1 MTTTFVHVTAGVVDA
16 IGSPPDTTW
25 ADGRWWD
32 LRRRDSEALAA
43 CGWHEATL
51 AARPADT
58 ATTTWDQ
65 TWTLTDGTWRE
76 GWTERAKTSEE
87 LAAAAVVATEA
98 TLKTGTTSQ
107 VDTLLAAMI
116 GLQADRATV
125 AATLGTAGT
134 PNWTTWRG
142 IRAQTKATINA
153 DPDRESEPEVC
164 QGLDPNGRIGVDR
177 RLGLRAGGNEVA
189 VSVSDFAGRAAT
201 GMGGRCRSPY
211 QRDVNPCLKFSHTP
225 SCEARRAPAAC
236 RCHTPTRLGNRGN
249 RPTAWTG
256 RRMPRRS
263 EQVRHQAACRAWYSS
278 PGSPVGV
285 EASVRYA
292 ASHTPARPRTAVTAC
307 IPAEACAS
315 VSSPVPTRAAVTA
328 RAAA

>member
-107 VDTLLAAMI
+107 VDTLLAAI
-116 GLQADRATV
+116 TGLQADRATV

-134 PNWTTWRG
+134 PDWTTWRG

-153 DPDRESEPEVC
+153 DPSVGIKALADL
-164 QGLDPNGRIGVDR
+164 GLGLAVTQRAGLTALISLHRAVLRLSRLVAR
-177 RLGLRAGGNEVA
+177 RLDSA
-189 VSVSDFAGRAAT
+189 DT
-201 GMGGRCRSPY
+201 GT
-211 QRDVNPCLKFSHTP
+211 D
-225 SCEARRAPAAC
+225 
-236 RCHTPTRLGNRGN
+236 
-249 RPTAWTG
+249 
-256 RRMPRRS
+256 
-263 EQVRHQAACRAWYSS
+263 
-278 PGSPVGV
+278 
-285 EASVRYA
+285 
-292 ASHTPARPRTAVTAC
+292 
-307 IPAEACAS
+307 
-315 VSSPVPTRAAVTA
+315 
-328 RAAA
+328 